1 MIFHLS
7 FFNDPY
13 FVMKDQTKNFPMEFF
28 MCLAAWV
35 LMSASEGG
43 LCAEPSS
50 QFFLGDAAASKDVVV
65 LEVVSADTLVLKDGE
80 TIKLIGLK
88 AAVPDRKKQDVE
100 RDQFGFVLEP
110 KADPLIPVEEEA
122 LEFAERL
129 LKGKHVRL
137 EFDAQRSNERYQTLA
152 YAFLVDDG
160 VFVNAE
166 ILRQGFADLQI
177 RVPNLKYAS
186 KLREAYQEARL
197 QQRGL
202 HGR

>member
-1 MIFHLS
+1 
-7 FFNDPY
+7 
-13 FVMKDQTKNFPMEFF
+13 MKDPAKDFLVKIFIWLTVWG
-28 MCLAAWV
+28 LV
-35 LMSASEGG
+35 SALGGG

-50 QFFLGDAAASKDVVV
+50 QFLLGDALAYKDVVV
-65 LEVVSADTLVLKDGE
+65 SEVVSADTLVLGDGE

-88 AAVPDRKKQDVE
+88 AAVPDRKRQNIE
-100 RDQFGFVLEP
+100 RDKFGFVLET
-110 KADPLIPVEEEA
+110 KADPIMPIAEEA
-122 LEFAERL
+122 LEFAEGL

-137 EFDAQRSNERYQTLA
+137 EFDAQRSNEQYQTLA
-152 YAFLVDDG
+152 YAFFVDDG

-177 RVPNLKYAS
+177 RAPNLKYAP
-186 KLREAYQEARL
+186 KLREAYQEARS

>member
-1 MIFHLS
+1 
-7 FFNDPY
+7 
-13 FVMKDQTKNFPMEFF
+13 MKDQAKDFLGKIFVW
-28 MCLAAWV
+28 LIVWGLVSAAG
-35 LMSASEGG
+35 GG

-50 QFFLGDAAASKDVVV
+50 QFFLGDAITYKDVVV
-65 LEVVSADTLVLKDGE
+65 SEVVSADTLVLKDGE

-88 AAVPDRKKQDVE
+88 AAVPNTKKRDIE
-100 RDQFGFVLEP
+100 RDKFGFVLET
-110 KADPLIPVEEEA
+110 KADPIMSIEEEA
-122 LEFAERL
+122 LEFAEGF

-137 EFDAQRSNERYQTLA
+137 EFDAQRSNEQYQTLA

-177 RVPNLKYAS
+177 RAPNLKYAP
-186 KLREAYQEARL
+186 KLREAYQEARS